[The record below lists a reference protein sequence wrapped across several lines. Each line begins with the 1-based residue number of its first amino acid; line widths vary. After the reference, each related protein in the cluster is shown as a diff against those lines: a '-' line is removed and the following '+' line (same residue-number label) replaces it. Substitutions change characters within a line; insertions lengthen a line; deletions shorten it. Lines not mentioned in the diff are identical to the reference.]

1 MESSKPPDSARS
13 FRDAPM
19 NPQRRSRAERG
30 REGAVQEDAATVVL
44 DRERSLSAPEE
55 AVHSREDTVI
65 VREEA
70 LRTSEEAARTGAEME
85 RLMAQ
90 LRDANE
96 RLIVAAV
103 QAQTMS
109 EEARDEAARAETEIG
124 RLMGQMREAN
134 ERLVAATAHA
144 QAMVEEAERANRLKD
159 EFLGTISHELR
170 TPLNAILGYASM
182 LRTGEMKR
190 HRRTRA
196 VEIVERNATA
206 LAHIV
211 EDVLDI
217 SRIISG
223 KIGLNAQRVDLAAVV
238 DEAVATIRPTADA
251 KAVRL
256 QTVIGLRHPIV
267 SGDPDRLRQVMWN
280 LLSNAVK
287 FTPSGGQIYVRLE
300 RVNSHVEVIVSD
312 TGRGIRPDFLPHVF
326 ERFRQ
331 GDASTTREFWG
342 LGLGLAISRQ
352 IVELHGGTIHAASD
366 GEKKGATFRVRL
378 PLINVET
385 DPPGEPAR
393 AHPRTESGGGDTARA
408 RLKGPTSSRS
418 TIKRPRARGFVKSSK
433 PRRRR

>member
-1 MESSKPPDSARS
+1 MASSKPPDSTRS
-13 FRDAPM
+13 STVPH
-19 NPQRRSRAERG
+19 QKRR
-30 REGAVQEDAATVVL
+30 
-44 DRERSLSAPEE
+44 LSAREE
-55 AVHSREDTVI
+55 AVHSREDAVNL
-65 VREEA
+65 REEA
-70 LRTSEEAARTGAEME
+70 LRTSEDAARTGAEME

-90 LRDANE
+90 MRDANG
-96 RLIVAAV
+96 RLIVAAA

-109 EEARDEAARAETEIG
+109 EEARDEAARAETEIE
-124 RLMGQMREAN
+124 RLMGQMREVN
-134 ERLVAATAHA
+134 ERLVASTGHA

-190 HRRTRA
+190 NRRTQA
-196 VEIVERNATA
+196 LEIVERNATA

-223 KIGLNAQRVDLAAVV
+223 KIELNAQRVDLSAVV
-238 DEAVATIRPTADA
+238 DEAVATIRPTADS

-256 QTVIGLRHPIV
+256 QTVVELGHPIV

-287 FTPSGGQIYVRLE
+287 FTPSGGQIHVRLE
-300 RVNSHVEVIVSD
+300 RVSAHVEVVVSD

-331 GDASTTREFWG
+331 GDASTTREFRG

-352 IVELHGGTIHAASD
+352 IVELHGGTILAASD
-366 GEKKGATFRVRL
+366 GERKGATFRVRL
-378 PLINVET
+378 PLS
-385 DPPGEPAR
+385 AR
-393 AHPRTESGGGDTARA
+393 Y
-408 RLKGPTSSRS
+408 L
-418 TIKRPRARGFVKSSK
+418 VKSSK
-433 PRRRR
+433 PRTRRSSSRRA